1 MTSGIVNAKVR
12 WYISFILGVL
22 FGALVFFTLYGWEI
36 LNVTY
41 EDWLLTGW
49 YDLSQHYVGWQ
60 LFRASDW
67 MFPVGLMD
75 NGFYPYP
82 ISVIYSDSIPLFCVF
97 FKILS
102 PLLPETFQF
111 FGIYGLLCF
120 MLQGGFAKLLL
131 RRVLNSEIKCCVAC
145 VPFVF
150 CAPVWQR
157 LYYHTALA
165 SHFLI
170 LAAFVLFMYRDRIE
184 NVYKRVALWCGL
196 GMLCITIHFTIYSIV
211 SVVFL
216 GYAFWELLEKAGEC
230 KGAEEGRKKTML
242 LSFKRFFLF
251 LLPYLLSSVFIFWIL
266 GGFYGNISGVSDGLG
281 AYSANLNSLF
291 NPIDYSR
298 IIKEFPL
305 IDCQYEGL
313 SYIGIMAIIMII
325 PACAFFI
332 RNFRDIFS
340 KHRYFIISVFT
351 TSVILWVIALS
362 PIVTFNSHV
371 LFEIPLPDFLY
382 DAWSIY
388 RASGRFLWPNMY
400 LVILFV
406 LYYASKEI
414 KPYFGAVLVL
424 GCLLQLFEFSEK
436 TETISEEY
444 SKEAVAH
451 FAADRLDLYDWD
463 GIKHLQFMHP
473 YTFPEFYD
481 DEVRDQ
487 MIGYTRFAIRHGMT
501 VSNFH
506 FSRDDMDKLK
516 NRIEDCYLEL
526 FEEGPG
532 EDTVYVFLR
541 DGETYEEM
549 KNTYKNARFIFT
561 DKEILAVKEDKL
573 QDNYSKRNK

>member
-1 MTSGIVNAKVR
+1 MKAGILNLKVR
-12 WYISFILGVL
+12 WYVSFILGAL
-22 FGALVFFTLYGWEI
+22 FGALVFFTLYGFEI

-67 MFPVGLMD
+67 MFPIGLMD

-82 ISVIYSDSIPLFCVF
+82 ISVIYSDSIPFFCVL

-111 FGIYGLLCF
+111 FGLYGLLCF

-131 RRVLNSEIKCCVAC
+131 RRVLNSEIKCCVAV

-170 LAAFVLFMYRDRIE
+170 LASFVLFMYRDRIG
-184 NVYKRVALWCGL
+184 NVYKEVALWCGL
-196 GMLCITIHFTIYSIV
+196 GMFCITIHFTIYSIV
-211 SVVFL
+211 SVVFF
-216 GYAFWELLEKAGEC
+216 GYALWELLEKAGEC
-230 KGAEEGRKKTML
+230 KASGEGRKRTVL
-242 LSFKRFFLF
+242 LSSARFFLF
-251 LLPYLLSSVFIFWIL
+251 LLPYLITSVFIFWIL
-266 GGFYGNISGVSDGLG
+266 CGFYGNISGVSDGLG

-313 SYIGIMAIIMII
+313 SYIGIMAIIMMI

-332 RNFRDIFS
+332 RNFRDIFR
-340 KHRYFIISVFT
+340 KHKYFMIAVFV
-351 TSVILWVIALS
+351 TSVMLWVIALS
-362 PIVTFNSHV
+362 PIVTFNNHI
-371 LFEIPLPDFLY
+371 LYEIPLPEFLY
-382 DAWSIY
+382 NAWSIY

-400 LVILFV
+400 AVILFV

-414 KPYFGAVLVL
+414 KPYFGAVLVI

-436 TETISEEY
+436 VETISEEY
-444 SKEAVAH
+444 SEKATAH
-451 FAADRLDLYDWD
+451 FAADRLDLYDWE
-463 GIKHLQFMHP
+463 GVEHLQFMHP

-506 FSRDDMDKLK
+506 FSRDDMDKL
-516 NRIEDCYLEL
+516 NDRIDESYLEL
-526 FEEGPG
+526 SEEGPR

-541 DGETYEEM
+541 EGETYDEM
-549 KNTYKNARFIFT
+549 KERFKNARFIFT
-561 DKEILAVKEDKL
+561 DKEILAVREDKT
-573 QDNYSKRNK
+573 D